1 MRSQDK
7 NADERMGVDRVD
19 VDKLIPKFYLTPS
32 LLSINLRIQTCFGAF
47 LIFWYNDTI
56 MNTQVGGFVD
66 EKLYSRGGGGDEADD
81 GQSMS
86 TPQETDP
93 YSLGRKL
100 NAQRAEASRA
110 AQLKSAATSVAKK
123 LAKNEVKTMVAT
135 GFWAVIST
143 VGSAIISAIGIVLV
157 AAGPYILAFLM
168 VMLIITMIPG
178 LSTTLEFV
186 GQIRSTIAGSA
197 QNTQ

>member
-1 MRSQDK
+1 
-7 NADERMGVDRVD
+7 MGVDRVD

-66 EKLYSRGGGGDEADD
+66 EKLYSRGGGDEGGDEAADD
-81 GQSMS
+81 GQSTP